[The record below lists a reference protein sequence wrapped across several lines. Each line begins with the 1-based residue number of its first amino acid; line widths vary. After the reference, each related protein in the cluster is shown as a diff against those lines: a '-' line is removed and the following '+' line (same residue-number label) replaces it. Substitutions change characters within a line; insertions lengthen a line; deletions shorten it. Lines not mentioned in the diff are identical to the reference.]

1 MLQARTAARPSPS
14 RCAAAPAPAAAATS
28 ADAAWPELLPAAP
41 LTLPPLLLRGPFALQ
56 AAKKSAKDYDDTDL
70 EFLKKKKVRAGSCRG
85 GSCMRSQL
93 VHSTGAAS
101 ISTSLV
107 LRGLKRERGASAAA
121 AQEEEAA
128 LKKAKEAALKG
139 KKK

>member
-1 MLQARTAARPSPS
+1 
-14 RCAAAPAPAAAATS
+14 
-28 ADAAWPELLPAAP
+28 
-41 LTLPPLLLRGPFALQ
+41 
-56 AAKKSAKDYDDTDL
+56 
-70 EFLKKKKVRAGSCRG
+70 
-85 GSCMRSQL
+85 MRSQL